1 MGCSMRK
8 SSALRWLNENAGKY
22 KIHIVVLMVLQI
34 TLGIITVSFALIL
47 KELIDFAVAVDVAGV
62 RHSFVLLV
70 AVILAQL
77 LLGIVGR
84 YMTEATSSSL
94 ENAFKQRVFGGLLYK
109 DYAQLQAVHSGEW
122 MNRLTS
128 DTVVCAGGIV
138 GILPSAA
145 GMLVRMIGAGV
156 ALLLLQPEFVY
167 VMVPAGVV
175 MLLVTYAFRKVMKRL
190 HKRVQESDGRL
201 RSFLQEHLGSMQ
213 VVRAFAV
220 EQQTLEQAT
229 ERMEAHKAARMTK
242 NHFSNVCNAGFSG
255 AMNGM
260 YLLAIGYCGYG
271 IMLGNIAY
279 GTFTAVLQLIGQIQV
294 PFAGITG
301 ILPRFYAMIAS
312 AERLMEAEK
321 TLAEESVSDKAGKST
336 KAERPSAREAG
347 EQCLPK
353 EKIDAYYAVEFEAIC
368 FEDAMFSYHKDSGE
382 AVLQHFNME
391 IQKKQ
396 CVALTGQSGCGK
408 STLFKLMMDLYSL
421 DAGRRYLRSKD
432 GSVQELNKS
441 WRRLFAYVPQENYL
455 MSGTVREIVAF
466 GDKSRMSDEEG
477 IRRALRIACAEKFV
491 YALEQGIET
500 VLGERGQGFSEGQM
514 QRIAIARAIFAD
526 CPILLLDEAT
536 SALDGE
542 TEKQLLQN
550 LKALTDKTVIIITH
564 RPEALKLC
572 ESRLEF
578 GDGRAASGGG
588 VS

>member
-1 MGCSMRK
+1 MKK
-8 SSALRWLNENAGKY
+8 SSTLRWLSENAGKY
-22 KIHIVVLMVLQI
+22 KLYIAVLMVFQTI
-34 TLGIITVSFALIL
+34 LGLITVSFALIL
-47 KELIDFAVAVDVAGV
+47 KELIDCAVAMDVLGA

-70 AVILAQL
+70 AIILAQL
-77 LLGIVGR
+77 LLGILGR
-84 YMTEATSSSL
+84 YMTEAASASL

-128 DTVVCAGGIV
+128 DTVICAGGIV
-138 GILPSAA
+138 GILPNAT
-145 GMLVRMIGAGV
+145 GLLVRMVGAAI
-156 ALLLLQPEFVY
+156 ALLLLQPEFVF
-167 VMVPAGVV
+167 VMVPAGVI
-175 MLLVTYAFRKVMKRL
+175 MLLITYAFRKMMKRL
-190 HKRVQESDGRL
+190 HKKVQESDGRL
-201 RSFLQEHLGSMQ
+201 RSFLQEYLGSMQ
-213 VVRAFAV
+213 VVRAFVV
-220 EQQTLEQAT
+220 EEDTLEQAHQ
-229 ERMEAHKAARMTK
+229 RMEEHKSARMMK
-242 NHFSNVCNAGFSG
+242 NHFSNVCSAGFSG

-301 ILPRFYAMIAS
+301 IMPRFYAMLAS
-312 AERLMEAEK
+312 AERLMEAEEL
-321 TLAEESVSDKAGKST
+321 LAEEGK
-336 KAERPSAREAG
+336 
-347 EQCLPK
+347 EQCFSK
-353 EKIDAYYAVEFEAIC
+353 EKVDAFYASEFEAIC
-368 FEDAMFSYHKDSGE
+368 FEDATFSYHKDGGE
-382 AVLQHFNME
+382 KVLQHFNLE

-421 DAGRRYLRSKD
+421 EAGKKNLRSQD

-455 MSGTVREIVAF
+455 MSSTVREIVAF
-466 GDKSRMSDEEG
+466 SDRSRISDEEG
-477 IRRALRIACAEKFV
+477 IRRALRIACAEEFV

-500 VLGERGQGFSEGQM
+500 VLGERGQGLSEGQM

-542 TEKQLLQN
+542 TEKQLLKN
-550 LKALTDKTVIIITH
+550 LQELTDKTVLIITH
-564 RPEALKLC
+564 RPEALEIC
-572 ESRLEF
+572 THRVEF
-578 GDGRAASGGG
+578 RGNAGK
-588 VS
+588 